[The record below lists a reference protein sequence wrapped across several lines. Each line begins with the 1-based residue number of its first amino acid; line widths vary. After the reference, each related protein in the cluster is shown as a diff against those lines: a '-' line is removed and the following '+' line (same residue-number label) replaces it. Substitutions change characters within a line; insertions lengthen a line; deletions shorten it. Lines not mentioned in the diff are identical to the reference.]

1 MGLFGGSTKST
12 TTTEYGKWDPYEYWQ
27 KYFGPQYGAAA
38 DELMRG
44 IRESQRP
51 TTSPTY
57 QLGRQ
62 ILDESYR
69 ADRAR
74 TVASL
79 SGRGTAFSGQ
89 ARKAMLDVESSRN
102 DALAN
107 LIQRSRMQGPTL
119 AAQLGGLTTS
129 AIREP
134 ILRPIKETT
143 RTKGGGGGGAGGAIG
158 SAIGMGLGALL
169 AAPTGGM
176 SIPIGAMLGGMG
188 GGAVGG
194 VTDAAMGGGGP
205 MATGGEGGG
214 QFDPRFLQ
222 WLLQYLSQPGMS
234 NGMSVGRPDL

>member
-1 MGLFGGSTKST
+1 MDLFGGGDKKST

-51 TTSPTY
+51 TSSPTY

-62 ILDESYR
+62 VLDESYR

-134 ILRPIKETT
+134 ILRPTKQTT
-143 RTKGGGGGGAGGAIG
+143 KSSGGDGFDAGIGSLLGEILGPMAGGGMKELSGLLGKLGGGAAGGAAGGLLAGIPGIG
-158 SAIGMGLGALL
+158 PILAILMSILGAGGGALL
-169 AAPTGGM
+169 GEN
-176 SIPIGAMLGGMG
+176 LGG
-188 GGAVGG
+188 
-194 VTDAAMGGGGP
+194 D
-205 MATGGEGGG
+205 
-214 QFDPRFLQ
+214 
-222 WLLQYLSQPGMS
+222 
-234 NGMSVGRPDL
+234 